1 MAITLLRFCSVPPA
15 CRGDCDRTTQGEQAA
30 SSSVHAWMEA
40 IMRSTVRQ
48 LIIAMAV
55 AIGLSAVGVSAI
67 GGAVAQSPQRVPALA
82 QDGLVSGYN
91 APPFAVGGRLV
102 DRQQLQHYFLD
113 GSRDRLR

>member
-1 MAITLLRFCSVPPA
+1 
-15 CRGDCDRTTQGEQAA
+15 
-30 SSSVHAWMEA
+30 
-40 IMRSTVRQ
+40 MRSTVRQ
-48 LIIAMAV
+48 LITGVAV
-55 AIGLSAVGVSAI
+55 AVALSSVGVGAI